1 MDIWKLFKKNNK
13 KIVLQISSTIC
24 ILCNHSTESLNK
36 YIASKELIIKQ
47 NHSLNAY
54 ITIYNTETYLH
65 GYLETLQKK

>member
-1 MDIWKLFKKNNK
+1 MY
-13 KIVLQISSTIC
+13 IVYFVDN
-24 ILCNHSTESLNK
+24 NHSTESLNK